1 MASKTLKITLA
12 LSFVVSL
19 SSASVLAE
27 GSVAVRDITEKRGIA
42 NSTPVAPSAAAEV
55 HELQQPATELKDQ
68 PIVEK
73 VLPNTDTKAKETGY
87 QGWEVDAAGVKI
99 SCVNPHAACAESE
112 KVLDTFKVLFRA
124 YSRGDLE
131 TAGQY
136 MDDDCTTFDEASK
149 SLIVGRKA
157 VLEDMK
163 HKIHGWEV
171 SESPL
176 IAYTMEHP
184 YCRVDGDMAVVSFVA
199 FKEFGGKHPQKF
211 KSHCTDIFKREGG
224 KWKKLHYRSNWK
236 EVALAPSTGRTTAGT
251 TTTGMTS
258 AGTTTA
264 GTTTAG
270 MTSAGATSAPN
281 TTSTTKATTPK

>member
-1 MASKTLKITLA
+1 MASNTLKITLA
-12 LSFVVSL
+12 LSFVISL
-19 SSASVLAE
+19 SAASVLAE
-27 GSVAVRDITEKRGIA
+27 GSVAVKDITEKRGIA

-55 HELQQPATELKDQ
+55 HELQQPVTELKDQ

-73 VLPNTDTKAKETGY
+73 VLPNTDTKAKETSY

-163 HKIHGWEV
+163 KKIHGWEV
-171 SESPL
+171 SDSPL
-176 IAYTMEHP
+176 VAYTMEHP

-211 KSHCTDIFKREGG
+211 KSHCTDIFKREDG

-236 EVALAPSTGRTTAGT
+236 EVVLAPI
-251 TTTGMTS
+251 
-258 AGTTTA
+258 
-264 GTTTAG
+264 
-270 MTSAGATSAPN
+270 AGATSIPSTAGAQ
-281 TTSTTKATTPK
+281 TSTSVTSSTHPTAATKTK

>member
-1 MASKTLKITLA
+1 MAGKTLKITLA
-12 LSFVVSL
+12 FSFSMALCCPVR
-19 SSASVLAE
+19 ALAE
-27 GSVAVRDITEKRGIA
+27 GSVMVQDITEKKGIA
-42 NSTPVAPSAAAEV
+42 TSTPVTSPTDASPD
-55 HELQQPATELKDQ
+55 LKAGA
-68 PIVEK
+68 ITEK
-73 VLPNTDTKAKETGY
+73 VLPNTDTKPKETNY
-87 QGWEVDAAGVKI
+87 QGWEVDASGVKI
-99 SCVNPHAACAESE
+99 SCVNPHATCAESE
-112 KVLDTFKVLFRA
+112 KVLDTFKILFRA

-171 SESPL
+171 SDSPL

-184 YCRVDGDMAVVSFVA
+184 YARVDGDMAVVSFVA

-236 EVALAPSTGRTTAGT
+236 EVAIAAPAN
-251 TTTGMTS
+251 
-258 AGTTTA
+258 A
-264 GTTTAG
+264 
-270 MTSAGATSAPN
+270 
-281 TTSTTKATTPK
+281 TTK